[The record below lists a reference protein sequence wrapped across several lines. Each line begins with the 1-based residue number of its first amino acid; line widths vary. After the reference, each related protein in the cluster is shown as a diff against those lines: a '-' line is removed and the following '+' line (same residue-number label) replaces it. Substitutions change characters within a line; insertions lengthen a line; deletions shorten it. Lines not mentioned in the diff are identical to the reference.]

1 MSRLT
6 GTGVALVTPFNED
19 NSIDYVGLKKLVEF
33 VSKGVD
39 YLVVH
44 GTTGESATT
53 TGKEKEEILAFILKE
68 NKKKLPI
75 VLGIG
80 GNNTADV
87 ISKLKNTDLTGVDA
101 ILSVCPYYNKPSQ
114 EGIYQH
120 YKAIAEASPL
130 PIILYNVPGR
140 TGVNMKSK
148 TVIRLSEIKN
158 IIGVKEASGDLIQA
172 IEISKI
178 KRKDFL
184 LISGDDMLTIPMVS
198 FGAQG
203 VISVIANS
211 FPVQFSEMVR
221 LSLKNEFSKAS
232 DILRTFTELNPLLY
246 DEGNPVGV
254 KQALEEIGVCKANV
268 RLPLAKAS
276 ENLKSKLAQAINI
289 LNK

>member
-1 MSRLT
+1 MNRLS

-19 NSIDYVGLKKLVEF
+19 NSVDYVGLKKLVEF

-53 TGKEKEEILAFILKE
+53 TSKEKEEILAFIIKE
-68 NKKKLPI
+68 NKNKLPI
-75 VLGIG
+75 VIGIG
-80 GNNTADV
+80 GNNTSEVIAKMKKAD
-87 ISKLKNTDLTGVDA
+87 LKGVDA

-140 TGVNMKSK
+140 TGVNMKAK
-148 TVIRLSEIKN
+148 TVLRLSEIKN
-158 IIGVKEASGDLIQA
+158 IIGVKEASGDLVQA

-184 LISGDDMLTIPMVS
+184 LISGDDMLTVPMIS

-211 FPVQFSEMVR
+211 FPVEFSEMVR
-221 LSLKNEFSKAS
+221 MSLKNEFGKAS
-232 DILRTFTELNPLLY
+232 DVLRTFTDLNPLLY

-254 KQALEEIGVCKANV
+254 KQALEVLGICKANV

-276 ENLKSKLAQAINI
+276 DNLKSKIAQAITT
-289 LNK
+289 LK

>member
-1 MSRLT
+1 MNRLT

-19 NSIDYVGLKKLVEF
+19 DSIDYAGLKKLLEF

-53 TGKEKEEILAFILKE
+53 TVKEKEEILAFIHKE

-80 GNNTADV
+80 GNNTMNV
-87 ISKLKNTDLTGVDA
+87 IANIKNADLTGVEA

-140 TGVNMKSK
+140 TGVNMKPK
-148 TVIRLSEIKN
+148 TVLRLSEIKN
-158 IIGVKEASGDLIQA
+158 IIGVKEASGDLVQA

-184 LISGDDMLTIPMVS
+184 LISGDDMLTVPMIS

-211 FPVQFSEMVR
+211 FPVEFSEMVR
-221 LSLKNEFSKAS
+221 MSLKNEFNKAS
-232 DILRTFTELNPLLY
+232 DILRSFTDLNPLLY

-254 KQALEEIGVCKANV
+254 KQALEELGICKANV

-276 ENLKSKLAQAINI
+276 DNLKSKIAVAITS
-289 LNK
+289 LK